1 MLYLAERP
9 LKPVQLLLLLCCC
22 CSCCSERGDVTLLHA
37 LLLAHC
43 NARSHSINQ
52 QLLLAQ
58 NVLWLLLGGLGAGVL
73 MFALCCFF
81 SLALLVLHE
90 LCPSS

>member
-9 LKPVQLLLLLCCC
+9 LKSVQLLLLLLLSCC

-58 NVLWLLLGGLGAGVL
+58 NVLWLLLEG
-73 MFALCCFF
+73 
-81 SLALLVLHE
+81 
-90 LCPSS
+90 